1 MSKKIST
8 FAPDLKNNK
17 FNQIKIKFMKAN
29 VNEQTLKAYAIN
41 IQWDTDGEDV
51 NLPDKVEIP
60 FNVSDDEIADMLSD
74 EYGFCVF
81 GFNIEQ
87 IEE

>member
-1 MSKKIST
+1 
-8 FAPDLKNNK
+8 
-17 FNQIKIKFMKAN
+17 MKTNA
-29 VNEQTLKAYAIN
+29 NEQTLKAYAIN
-41 IQWDTDGEDV
+41 IQWDTDGEEV
-51 NLPDKVEIP
+51 NLPERVEIP

-87 IEE
+87 VEVEQ